1 MKKSQAGTGSMV
13 LLTPGFAVA
22 VLLVILG
29 VTTVGVAQKDAGAI
43 VGLVRDSSG
52 AVVTGAKVTVTDVER
67 GIQLTFTTNE
77 AGEYVASPLRIGRY
91 TVTVEKQGFKKEV
104 AGPVQVSIQDR
115 VSVDLKLQA
124 GAATEVIT
132 VTSES
137 AQ

>member
-29 VTTVGVAQKDAGAI
+29 VTTVGVAHKDAGAI

-67 GIQLTFTTNE
+67 GIQLTFTTND

-91 TVTVEKQGFKKEV
+91 TVTVEKHGFKKEV
-104 AGPVQVSIQDR
+104 AWPGGKENNYKHRGGWSCV
-115 VSVDLKLQA
+115 
-124 GAATEVIT
+124 
-132 VTSES
+132 
-137 AQ
+137 

>member
-67 GIQLTFTTNE
+67 GI
-77 AGEYVASPLRIGRY
+77 
-91 TVTVEKQGFKKEV
+91 
-104 AGPVQVSIQDR
+104 
-115 VSVDLKLQA
+115 SVDFHHQ
-124 GAATEVIT
+124 
-132 VTSES
+132 
-137 AQ
+137 